1 MATFPIK
8 YELGRSRS
16 GIFFL
21 DKETV
26 YQLTNTN
33 SLRLAKFEM
42 AQFVWKTKGLPL
54 TYSRFYKSNI
64 GALWFEHRRSSTQ
77 MRRLTNLA
85 LPRIPEEKFEFSLL
99 MHEIK
104 VLTN

>member
-42 AQFVWKTKGLPL
+42 AQFVWKTNGLPL
-54 TYSRFYKSNI
+54 TYSRFFLF
-64 GALWFEHRRSSTQ
+64 GALWFEHRKSSTQ
-77 MRRLTNLA
+77 MKRLTNLA
-85 LPRIPEEKFEFSLL
+85 LLRLPGEKFEFSLL
-99 MHEIK
+99 MHEIN

>member
-8 YELGRSRS
+8 YELDRFRS

-26 YQLTNTN
+26 YQLTITN

-42 AQFVWKTKGLPL
+42 AQFVWKTNGLPL
-54 TYSRFYKSNI
+54 TYSRFILNI
-64 GALWFEHRRSSTQ
+64 RST
-77 MRRLTNLA
+77 MVRT
-85 LPRIPEEKFEFSLL
+85 
-99 MHEIK
+99 
-104 VLTN
+104 

>member
-1 MATFPIK
+1 MIRTSKCENTIFSKYLALPIATFPIIN
-8 YELGRSRS
+8 ELDRLRP

-42 AQFVWKTKGLPL
+42 AQFVWKTNGLPL
-54 TYSRFYKSNI
+54 TYSRFIFN
-64 GALWFEHRRSSTQ
+64 FRST
-77 MRRLTNLA
+77 MVRT
-85 LPRIPEEKFEFSLL
+85 
-99 MHEIK
+99 
-104 VLTN
+104 

>member
-8 YELGRSRS
+8 YELGRPRS

-42 AQFVWKTKGLPL
+42 AQFVWKTNGLPL
-54 TYSRFYKSNI
+54 TYSRFIIDY
-64 GALWFEHRRSSTQ
+64 RST
-77 MRRLTNLA
+77 MVRT
-85 LPRIPEEKFEFSLL
+85 
-99 MHEIK
+99 
-104 VLTN
+104 

>member
-8 YELGRSRS
+8 YELGRPRS

-42 AQFVWKTKGLPL
+42 AQFVWMTKGLPL
-54 TYSRFYKSNI
+54 TYSRLYYIF
-64 GALWFEHRRSSTQ
+64 GALWFEHRKSSTQ
-77 MRRLTNLA
+77 MKRLTNLA
-85 LPRIPEEKFEFSLL
+85 LLRVYQERKLNS
-99 MHEIK
+99 HC
-104 VLTN
+104 

>member
-1 MATFPIK
+1 MATFPK
-8 YELGRSRS
+8 KHELGRPRS

-33 SLRLAKFEM
+33 SLRLAILEM

-54 TYSRFYKSNI
+54 TYSHFLII
-64 GALWFEHRRSSTQ
+64 GALWFEHRKSSTQ
-77 MRRLTNLA
+77 MKRLTNLA
-85 LPRIPEEKFEFSLL
+85 LLRIPEEKFEFSLL